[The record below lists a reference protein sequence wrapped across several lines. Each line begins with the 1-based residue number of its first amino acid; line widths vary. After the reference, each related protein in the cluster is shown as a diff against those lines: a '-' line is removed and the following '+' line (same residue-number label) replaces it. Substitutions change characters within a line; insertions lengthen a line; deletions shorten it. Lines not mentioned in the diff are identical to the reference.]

1 VKRGTQKGGQDLS
14 HSVNDRMRRDV
25 RAGTHMEDR
34 KHLREGVDGQP
45 EHLLMVAE
53 PCSEFV
59 QLQVCEVEARRQA
72 GQSRGERGGAGDGGS
87 GCVWMQLPREQ
98 DNERASK
105 GNTAVPERA

>member
-14 HSVNDRMRRDV
+14 HSVNDRMRRDL

-34 KHLREGVDGQP
+34 KNFREGVDGQPEP

-59 QLQVCEVEARRQA
+59 QLQVCEVEMA
-72 GQSRGERGGAGDGGS
+72 EGAF
-87 GCVWMQLPREQ
+87 VQ
-98 DNERASK
+98 DLRMFASTSQK
-105 GNTAVPERA
+105 G